1 MIESVTGGYLTGE
14 AAAVIIV
21 MIGLYGLMTKRD
33 LIKQVISVNIIS
45 TGIVLY
51 FTTLGHIEG
60 GKAPLLSSD
69 VMVDPLPATLMLTTL
84 VIDVAITSFALA
96 LIMRVEEGSP

>member
-1 MIESVTGGYLTGE
+1 MIESITGGYLTGE
-14 AAAVIIV
+14 AAAVILV

-51 FTTLGHIEG
+51 FTTLGYVEG
-60 GKAPLLSSD
+60 GEAPLLSSGIL
-69 VMVDPLPATLMLTTL
+69 VDPLPATLMLTSL

-96 LIMRVEEGSP
+96 LIMRVKGGSP